1 MSNKDAIEWIEY
13 MWTEYEGVDPYECEN
28 AVKMAI
34 KALKTMKGYKSGFS
48 EGYQKGYA
56 EGYQKGYAE
65 GFNVKE
71 DKNEK

>member
-13 MWTEYEGVDPYECEN
+13 MWTEYEGVNPSECED

-34 KALKTMKGYKSGFS
+34 KALKTMKGYKRGFF

-56 EGYQKGYAE
+56 D
-65 GFNVKE
+65 GFKE
-71 DKNEK
+71 KQS